1 MRLSVAAAASERA
14 TWVWCARKLGAVKL
28 GGVSRYAPLAPLRGR
43 VTLERFA
50 SASHAL
56 VSPRGQ
62 PGGIVDDVLKQH
74 GIPRRIAFTTPSF
87 LVAPQVVAMTDLVMM
102 LPARIAAALQAQLR
116 LATFEPPLEVPG
128 FRMAMFWHDRHDS
141 DPAHAFIRREIA
153 QVAAAL
159 PTPASLTRRRTRRRR
174 VDEARS

>member
-1 MRLSVAAAASERA
+1 MFR
-14 TWVWCARKLGAVKL
+14 GH
-28 GGVSRYAPLAPLRGR
+28 PLTRGR

-56 VSPRGQ
+56 VSPGGQ
-62 PGGIVDDVLKQH
+62 PSGIVDDVLKQL
-74 GIPRRIAFTTPSF
+74 GVPRRVAFTTPSF

-102 LPARIAAALQAQLR
+102 LPARIAAALEAQLR
-116 LATFEPPLEVPG
+116 LATFEPPLEIPG

-153 QVAAAL
+153 QVAAA
-159 PTPASLTRRRTRRRR
+159 PADAGESHASPDAKAARGRATLTACARRLTVRRGTDRTL
-174 VDEARS
+174 EQA